1 MNVYEIVN
9 QQEFLDLLNNLGV
22 TFKNDSVVLIK
33 PSLGFKGMVTYDN
46 GYTIATECFP
56 IMKVRNEPYFYPL
69 YSTPYVPRGQQA
81 TTSVVFNTEEVLY
94 FNLGKYDM
102 LLLVPNKRIIIM
114 ILGGNKQFSKWLV
127 KQNLYVMNPRVDNTR
142 VRGIEYPPVETYVP
156 QRESSPLAKLIN
168 KIFGT
173 DIKDLDPAVDLGGR
187 ISSDN
192 DEYVA
197 F

>member
-1 MNVYEIVN
+1 MNVYEAVN
-9 QQEFLDLLNNLGV
+9 QQEFLELLNNLGV
-22 TFKNDSVVLIK
+22 TFKNDSMVLIK
-33 PSLGFKGMVTYDN
+33 PSLGFKGMVTLQD
-46 GYTIATECFP
+46 GSTIATECFLLVK
-56 IMKVRNEPYFYPL
+56 IRDEWYFQPL
-69 YSTPYVPRGQQA
+69 YATQYVPRRQQA

-102 LLLVPNKRIIIM
+102 LLLVPDKRIIIM

-142 VRGIEYPPVETYVP
+142 VRGIEYPSVETYVP